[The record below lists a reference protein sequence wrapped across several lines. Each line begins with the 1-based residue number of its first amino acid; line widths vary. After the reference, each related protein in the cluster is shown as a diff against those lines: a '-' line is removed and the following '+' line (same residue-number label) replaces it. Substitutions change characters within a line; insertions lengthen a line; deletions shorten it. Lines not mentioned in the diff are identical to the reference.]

1 LLLFDFVC
9 DDFAYGSMALHA
21 LQKGN
26 IIIFLG
32 MMINGFKSN
41 NLASFIFVF
50 LIQQF
55 TVYLRKSIDL
65 EIVLDYMIHRS
76 FCKSGDG

>member
-1 LLLFDFVC
+1 
-9 DDFAYGSMALHA
+9 
-21 LQKGN
+21 
-26 IIIFLG
+26 
-32 MMINGFKSN
+32 MINDLKSN
-41 NLASFIFVF
+41 NLASFVF
-50 LIQQF
+50 AFPIEGF